1 MVCPDTRRHRRSDH
15 PRDGS
20 GLPTFRHPCRVV
32 ARSRALTAHTQYDEF
47 PRFAALFSE
56 CPALWHDS
64 WGGEG
69 YQADLKE
76 ANALLLS

>member
-1 MVCPDTRRHRRSDH
+1 
-15 PRDGS
+15 
-20 GLPTFRHPCRVV
+20 V

-76 ANALLLS
+76 AKALIEELS